1 MSSQEFYRR
10 TGGTL
15 CIQTWTVTG
24 NLLVLQHVQKFL
36 KDLVEEFER
45 PKIPEIWPNAEYYLT
60 GVFYMQPLQALPT
73 TFKIVCWPFD
83 NAGFFLGSYTII
95 AWFLFLVCNVFVLI
109 KYFVASYY
117 NSEFHYFDF
126 LKKRWP
132 RYRTALWIRQ
142 SR

>member
-1 MSSQEFYRR
+1 MVTDILYTCNIVLQQEVKDTKAKLGPKVINVLATRKMSSQEFYRR

-60 GVFYMQPLQALPT
+60 GVFYM
-73 TFKIVCWPFD
+73 
-83 NAGFFLGSYTII
+83 
-95 AWFLFLVCNVFVLI
+95 
-109 KYFVASYY
+109 
-117 NSEFHYFDF
+117 
-126 LKKRWP
+126 
-132 RYRTALWIRQ
+132 
-142 SR
+142 